1 MTIVVTSFTP
11 DRVEAVKAF
20 NCRLYDSGERI
31 FRLPEHPNSSWLP
44 PDSRTGLFEEFYIA
58 NDGDQVRG
66 GYILK
71 HQPFWLNGSVAS
83 VGCPYAPISEAAT
96 NSKFGVIGFQLLLHA
111 LRHQK
116 FLYGL
121 GGGGFENRYPKLLG
135 AMGWKQFAVPFFFF
149 VTRPAALLDNL
160 TYASRY
166 VGGKLVAQI
175 LAHSGLGWLTLRA
188 INAWRA
194 SAPPN
199 ARELSPEP
207 VIEFGE
213 EADAIWHA
221 ARTICSLVAVRDRRL
236 LNQLY
241 RSPRD
246 RFIRLR
252 VSRSGK
258 VVGWAVALDTR
269 MSANKFFGN
278 ARVGSVIDC
287 LALPGSEQDVVH
299 AVTRILDA
307 RGVDIIVTNQTHE
320 TWCAAF
326 RRVGW
331 MRGPSNFIFSS
342 SPKLTERLAPFEA
355 RQPRLHFTRG
365 DGEGPSHL

>member
-1 MTIVVTSFTP
+1 MAVVVTSYTP

-20 NCRLYDSGERI
+20 NRRLYESGERVY
-31 FRLPEHPNSSWLP
+31 RLPEHPNSRWLP

-83 VGCPYAPISEAAT
+83 VGCTYAPISEAAT

-121 GGGGFENRYPKLLG
+121 GGGGFENRYPI
-135 AMGWKQFAVPFFFF
+135 AVPFFFF

-166 VGGKLVAQI
+166 LGGKLVAQI

-199 ARELSPEP
+199 ARELSPSP
-207 VIEFGE
+207 SLSL
-213 EADAIWHA
+213 
-221 ARTICSLVAVRDRRL
+221 ARKRT
-236 LNQLY
+236 
-241 RSPRD
+241 
-246 RFIRLR
+246 
-252 VSRSGK
+252 RSGMLH
-258 VVGWAVALDTR
+258 VLFALWWL
-269 MSANKFFGN
+269 
-278 ARVGSVIDC
+278 SVID
-287 LALPGSEQDVVH
+287 D
-299 AVTRILDA
+299 
-307 RGVDIIVTNQTHE
+307 
-320 TWCAAF
+320 F
-326 RRVGW
+326 
-331 MRGPSNFIFSS
+331 
-342 SPKLTERLAPFEA
+342 
-355 RQPRLHFTRG
+355 
-365 DGEGPSHL
+365 